1 MKNFKKVTK
10 CRICNSTNLKRY
22 LNLSKQ
28 PLANSFL
35 KKGDIQYEKKYP
47 LELLFCNQCKLSQL
61 SVVVNPKLIFN
72 KYDYLSSF
80 SKALQNHY
88 QKLVKDL
95 ENKNNL
101 NNESTVLDIGCN
113 DGVLLNNYSKRIL
126 HVVGIE
132 PSNAFK
138 KIKNKK
144 IKVINKFF
152 VEKTANIFL
161 KKFGKAKIITIT
173 NVLAHVDKINSLLKN
188 IKKILNNDGN
198 LIIEVPYILDMLNR
212 STFDLVY
219 HEHLSYFN
227 IISLNF
233 LFKKNDF
240 KIINI
245 EKINF
250 GASGPS
256 LRIYVAHS
264 KSSFKVNKKIHR
276 YIEQEKIKGLN
287 NFNTYI
293 KFEKNV
299 KNKIS
304 KLRKKLINLREKKYK
319 LACFTAP
326 AKGNT
331 LLNSLNL
338 KNNFF
343 EFATENNHR
352 KIGKFTPG
360 TYIRVVK
367 DKELINSKIKH
378 ALLLSWNYKKF
389 FVKNSKFTKNGGK
402 FIFPF

>member
-1 MKNFKKVTK
+1 MKNFKRVTK

-22 LNLSKQ
+22 LNLKKQ

-35 KKGDIQYEKKYP
+35 KKGDIKYEKKYP
-47 LELLFCNQCKLSQL
+47 LELLFCKQCKLSQL

-88 QKLVKDL
+88 MKLVKDL

-126 HVVGIE
+126 NVVGIE

-188 IKKILNNDGN
+188 IKKILHNDGN

-233 LFKKNDF
+233 LFKKNDL

-304 KLRKKLINLREKKYK
+304 KLKKKLISLSDKNYK

-338 KNNFF
+338 KSNFF

-360 TYIRVVK
+360 TYIRIVK

-389 FVKNSKFTKNGGK
+389 FVKNSNFTKNGGK